1 MKCLRPE
8 EIYDFFEGLLDP
20 ERRRAVAT
28 HLDAC
33 PACRAG
39 AEERRLL
46 VEASTGLPDLPLPPD
61 FAARVMARIPPA
73 KGSAFSWAAAAI
85 GALTMLYAGLLAY
98 ILLAGSS
105 PAGLLV
111 AMNGMLWQAGKQA
124 VLVLA
129 KVVKFGAI
137 LLRLLGT
144 FGEELMKSGDRLFS
158 WAGPGVLISVGVV
171 VTLAA
176 ALVVFGLGRKLTS
189 GEEP

>member
-1 MKCLRPE
+1 MTCLRPE
-8 EIYDFFEGLLDP
+8 EIYDFIEGLLDP
-20 ERRRAVAT
+20 ERREAVAA

-33 PACRAG
+33 PACRAR

-46 VEASTGLPDLPLPPD
+46 VEASAGLPDLPLPPD
-61 FAARVMARIPPA
+61 FAARVMARLPAA
-73 KGSAFSWAAAAI
+73 KGSAFSWAAAVI

-144 FGEELMKSGDRLFS
+144 LGNELMKAGDRLFA
-158 WAGPGVLISVGVV
+158 WAGPGVIVSLGVLATLI
-171 VTLAA
+171 A
-176 ALVVFGLGRKLTS
+176 ALVVLGLGRKLTS